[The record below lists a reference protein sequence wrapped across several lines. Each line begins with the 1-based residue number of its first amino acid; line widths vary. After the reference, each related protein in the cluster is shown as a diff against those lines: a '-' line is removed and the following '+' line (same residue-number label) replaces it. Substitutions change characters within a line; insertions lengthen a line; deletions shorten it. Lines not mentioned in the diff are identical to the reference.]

1 MTRFVID
8 VFARVDARFG
18 ASWPIPFE
26 AVDVVRTEMW
36 KINEQMSK
44 MPKGGLLQLCSPS
57 VDDFYWRIHDMAI
70 QVKESNLIRSAAATK
85 IQDGVM
91 ESV

>member
-1 MTRFVID
+1 MFS
-8 VFARVDARFG
+8 RVDARFG
-18 ASWPIPFE
+18 ASWKIPFE
-26 AVDVVRTEMW
+26 AVDIVRMEMK
-36 KINEQMSK
+36 KINVRMSK
-44 MPKGGLLQLCSPS
+44 LPKGGLEQLCSPT